1 MEDGELIEQAVAYVA
16 GLLGRTAGKA
26 ADKLGG
32 AVADKLVGLLRRHA
46 KTSEALDDLGDA
58 PDDADLRAGVRV
70 QLRKALRGDDA
81 LRAELTALMR
91 EVAQDS
97 GGVTQTATVAGNE
110 NIVIQAG
117 RDVKR

>member
-1 MEDGELIEQAVAYVA
+1 MDDGELIEQAVAYVA
-16 GLLGRTAGKA
+16 ALLGRTAGKA

-32 AVADKLVGLLRRHA
+32 VVAEKLVGLLRRHA

-70 QLRKALRGDDA
+70 QLGKALREDDA

-97 GGVTQTATVAGNE
+97 GGVTQTTTVAGNE